1 MPFTKFVE
9 TGRVVYIAK
18 GPDAGKIAAIIDIID
33 QNRALLDGPC
43 TGVPRQARRF
53 TELHLT
59 GLVTKVTRGC
69 TERSLRVAWEA
80 DKITEKW
87 LATSWSRRIE
97 KREKRASLTDLE
109 RFKVAKAKQAR
120 NKMIRTAFFA
130 IRNKNTTTAKK
141 ARVRIEKLR
150 AKSKAYGKA
159 QKAEKKAKAKKA

>member
-1 MPFTKFVE
+1 M
-9 TGRVVYIAK
+9 
-18 GPDAGKIAAIIDIID
+18 
-33 QNRALLDGPC
+33 
-43 TGVPRQARRF
+43 
-53 TELHLT
+53 
-59 GLVTKVTRGC
+59 
-69 TERSLRVAWEA
+69 
-80 DKITEKW
+80 ITEKW

-97 KREKRASLTDLE
+97 KREKVNIWYILCFLFSITLNLTLLQRANLTDLE